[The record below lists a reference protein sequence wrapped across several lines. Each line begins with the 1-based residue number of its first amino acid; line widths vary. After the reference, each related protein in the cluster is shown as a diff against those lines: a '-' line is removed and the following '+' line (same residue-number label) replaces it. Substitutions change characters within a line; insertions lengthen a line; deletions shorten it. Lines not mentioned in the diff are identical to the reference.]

1 MQEKFG
7 TSLRYE
13 LCPFEFEFEFE
24 SESRKA
30 YKTKRFEDEIFLKKE
45 LMTTKVEVL

>member
-13 LCPFEFEFEFE
+13 LCPFEFEFE